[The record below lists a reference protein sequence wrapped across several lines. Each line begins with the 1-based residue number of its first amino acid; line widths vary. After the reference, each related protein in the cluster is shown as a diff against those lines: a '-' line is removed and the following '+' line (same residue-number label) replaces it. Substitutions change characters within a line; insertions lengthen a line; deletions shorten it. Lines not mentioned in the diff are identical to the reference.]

1 MLEKPRI
8 FNPSEKPVQVFL
20 TDKVV
25 QGYILEKILD
35 YAAPASIVVSTFSTG
50 EEFLRKVIS
59 LRKSG
64 AILRASLFCDHK
76 AAEKT
81 ARVNPMLFAAF
92 DEVRFCKNHSKVMII
107 EGGVISVVVI
117 SSQNQTRG
125 NRIENYAILL
135 GADITEDCKNTL
147 YNLPTYQ
154 LINNKTVEQ

>member
-1 MLEKPRI
+1 MLEKPKS

-35 YAAPASIVVSTFSTG
+35 YSAPASIVVSTFSTG

-59 LRKSG
+59 LRKRG

-107 EGGVISVVVI
+107 EGGISVVVI

-135 GADITEDCKNTL
+135 GADIAEDCKNTL

>member
-1 MLEKPRI
+1 MLKKPKI

-25 QGYILEKILD
+25 QGYILEKILE
-35 YAAPASIVVSTFSTG
+35 YSAPASIVVSTFSTG

-107 EGGVISVVVI
+107 EGKINVVVI

-135 GADITEDCKNTL
+135 GADIAEECKTTL

>member
-1 MLEKPRI
+1 MLQKPKI

-25 QGYILEKILD
+25 QGYILEKILY

-135 GADITEDCKNTL
+135 GAEIAEDCKNTL

-154 LINNKTVEQ
+154 LINNKTAEK

>member
-1 MLEKPRI
+1 MRSAAPDFYFSMLKKPQI

-25 QGYILEKILD
+25 QGYILEKILE

-81 ARVNPMLFAAF
+81 ARVNSMLFSAF
-92 DEVRFCKNHSKVMII
+92 DEVRF
-107 EGGVISVVVI
+107 EVIRMCFQRWARPAVRSAAPVFRFHHV
-117 SSQNQTRG
+117 
-125 NRIENYAILL
+125 
-135 GADITEDCKNTL
+135 K
-147 YNLPTYQ
+147 
-154 LINNKTVEQ
+154 KTANI

>member
-1 MLEKPRI
+1 MLKKPPI

-25 QGYILEKILD
+25 QGYILEKILE

-81 ARVNPMLFAAF
+81 ARVNSMLFSAF

-135 GADITEDCKNTL
+135 GADIAEDCKNTL

-154 LINNKTVEQ
+154 LINNKTVEE